1 MLSACGLH
9 EKFSQAERY
18 EIMKKLLSVFLSLLM
33 IFSLSSFSVCAEP
46 AEMELSAKSAI
57 LIEPETGKILFEKAS
72 HDRLPPASVTKIMTM
87 LLVLEA
93 LDNGQ
98 FTLDDMVSTSSLA
111 ASMGGSQVF
120 LEENEQMSVNDML
133 KAVAVAS
140 GNDAAVALAE
150 FTAGSHEGFVSKMN
164 ERAKELGMND
174 TTFVNCNG
182 LDDENHLTSAFD
194 ISQMSKELIKHPK
207 IFDYTTVWMDSL
219 RNGEF
224 GLVNTNKLIRF
235 YDGATGLKTGSTSVA
250 GFCISAS
257 AKRDNMNLI
266 AVIMGAP
273 TSKERFADATKLLN
287 YGFSNYAISNSL
299 VSEEELPDISV
310 KKGKENSAKIGL
322 SDDFKMLLEK
332 SKIGKIEKNITLPEF
347 INAPVNENQ
356 KLGEV
361 EFFIDGES
369 IGKSDIVS
377 KATVK
382 SLGFLGMLRRLSS
395 HFFFGI

>member
-194 ISQMSKELIKHPK
+194 ISQMSKEIIKHPK

-332 SKIGKIEKNITLPEF
+332 SKIGKIEKNINLPEF